1 MKKVLPLL
9 AAALAVA
16 ALVVALLVVQR
27 AGRRPAGELSGTI
40 EAREIN
46 VSTLLG
52 ARVLEVRCE
61 EGQSVATGDT
71 LVLLDPTDYRS
82 ALLAAEAA
90 ASGIAARSELALS
103 TLRRLE
109 ALRESGG
116 ISAGELDRARAEAN
130 AAGDALAAANAQAD
144 VARKRVADCT
154 VLAPAAGNV
163 STVVFRAGET
173 AYPGV
178 ALLSI
183 VQLEQVWLTVYV
195 PEPLLGRVRLG
206 DSADVRIDAWP
217 DRTFRGRIAFISDKA
232 EFTPRDIPTREERV
246 NQVYRTKIE
255 LANPDGVLKPG
266 MPADAVLTLR

>member
-1 MKKVLPLL
+1 MKKALPLL

-16 ALVVALLVVQR
+16 ALVVALLLVQR

-40 EAREIN
+40 EAREIS

-52 ARVLEVRCE
+52 ARVLEVRCD
-61 EGQSVATGDT
+61 EGQAVDAGDT

-90 ASGIAARSELALS
+90 ASGMAARSELARA

-116 ISAGELDRARAEAN
+116 ISPGELDRARAEAN
-130 AAGDALAAANAQAD
+130 AAADALAAADAQAD

-154 VLAPAAGNV
+154 VLAPAAGTV

-173 AYPGV
+173 AYPG
-178 ALLSI
+178 ATLLTI
-183 VQLEQVWLTVYV
+183 VQMDKVWLTVYL

-217 DRTFRGRIAFISDKA
+217 DRGFRGRIAFISDKA
-232 EFTPRDIPTREERV
+232 EYTPRDIPTREERV
-246 NQVYRTKIE
+246 NQVYRTKVE
-255 LANPDGVLKPG
+255 LANPEGALKPG
-266 MPADAVLTLR
+266 MPADARLTLR

>member
-1 MKKVLPLL
+1 
-9 AAALAVA
+9 
-16 ALVVALLVVQR
+16 
-27 AGRRPAGELSGTI
+27 
-40 EAREIN
+40 
-46 VSTLLG
+46 
-52 ARVLEVRCE
+52 VLEVRCE
-61 EGQSVATGDT
+61 EGQAVGAGDT
-71 LVLLDPTDYRS
+71 LVRLDPTDYRS

-130 AAGDALAAANAQAD
+130 AAADALAAAEAQAD
-144 VARKRVADCT
+144 VARKRVADCD
-154 VLAPAAGNV
+154 VLAPVSGTV
-163 STVVFRAGET
+163 STIVFRAGET
-173 AYPGV
+173 AYPG
-178 ALLSI
+178 ASLLSI
-183 VQLEQVWLTVYV
+183 VQLEQAWLTVYL

-217 DRTFRGRIAFISDKA
+217 DRVFHGRIAFISDKA
-232 EFTPRDIPTREERV
+232 EFTPRDIPTREERI

-266 MPADAVLTLR
+266 MPADARLTLR